1 MITIG
6 YVDPNKFFEAYVGY
20 TCHIT
25 RTDGGHIRLRATRP
39 GVKGIEDL
47 NENELMA
54 FGSAIQRLSNAMKIA
69 LTTNGVAIRRVNVQ
83 INNNWSDLYHTEPSF
98 CVHFY
103 GRAYGAKIQPLG
115 QALCFPS
122 PREHKEFYE
131 GNEPINS
138 NDVELIRELLSSEQ
152 S

>member
-6 YVDPNKFFEAYVGY
+6 YADPSGFFEAYVGDS
-20 TCHIT
+20 CHIT

-47 NENELMA
+47 NTDELA
-54 FGSAIQRLSNAMKIA
+54 ALGGAIQRLSNAMQIA
-69 LTTNGVAIRRVNVQ
+69 LTHNGVAIRRVNVQ

-98 CVHFY
+98 CIHSY
-103 GRAYGAKIQPLG
+103 GRAYDAKVQKLG

-122 PREHKEFYE
+122 PREHQEFDR
-131 GNEPINS
+131 GIEPINS
-138 NDVELIRELLSSEQ
+138 DDIELIRKMLQ
-152 S
+152 I